1 MVSLFFGVLGLVLRA
16 KIFFPK
22 GSCFF
27 TIACGYARCGWLV
40 AKSLNGR
47 SPEPPRCREFQ
58 AYATESLG
66 IQPLFPLYY
75 AYSSLT
81 YALGPKNAGMG
92 FSVET
97 TWSGVLNLVQ
107 GFAG

>member
-27 TIACGYARCGWLV
+27 TI
-40 AKSLNGR
+40 
-47 SPEPPRCREFQ
+47 